1 MKIGVVGKPN
11 VGKSTFFKASTLK
24 EVDIQNFPFTTI
36 NANIGA
42 GYVRIKC
49 VCKEAGKQCN
59 PRTGFCTRGYRYI
72 PIELVDVAGLVPG
85 AHEGKGMGNQFLNDL
100 IFCDALIHI
109 VDISGSVNEKGE
121 SVEIGSYNPE
131 NDIKFL
137 ENEIDFW
144 LIGIVKKNWKKYVR
158 TSRMQQKEKGIEAL
172 TKQLSNINLK
182 EKDTIKIYEQLDFG
196 DNLTDWTDNQIDRF
210 VIEARKKTKPIIIG
224 ANKID
229 KLIEKY
235 GIEKTKEKLK
245 ELQSTTQSKVIP
257 IFAEGELALRNAQKA
272 GIIDYLYGNSN
283 FEIKKDKIVLLTSEQ
298 KQALDKIKNIM
309 NIFDSTGVLNILN
322 YTVLNKLDYISVYPA
337 GTKTLCDKKGNV
349 LRDVFLMKR
358 GSTALDFAYRIHT
371 DFGDKFIRA
380 VNVKTRQVIGKE
392 YVLKDKDMIEIIADR

>member
-36 NANIGA
+36 ETNVGA
-42 GYVRIKC
+42 GYARIKC
-49 VCKEAGKQCN
+49 VCREVGKQCN
-59 PRTGFCTRGYRYI
+59 PRTGFCTDGNRYI

-109 VDISGSVNEKGE
+109 VDVSGSANEKGE
-121 SVEIGSYNPE
+121 VVEVGSYNPV

-137 ENEIDFW
+137 EEEIDLW
-144 LIGIVKKNWKKYVR
+144 LIGIVKKNWRKFVR
-158 TSRMQQKEKGIEAL
+158 TSHMQKEKGVEAL

-182 EKDTIKIYEQLDFG
+182 EKDTIDIYERLGFG
-196 DNLTDWTDNQIDRF
+196 DNLVTWTDDQISQF

-229 KLIEKY
+229 KLLDKY
-235 GIEKTKEKLK
+235 GVEKTKEKLK
-245 ELQSTTQSKVIP
+245 ELQSATESKVIP

-272 GIIDYLYGNSN
+272 GIVDYLYGNSD
-283 FEIKKDKIVLLTSEQ
+283 FEIKEDKINLLTPEQ
-298 KQALDKIKNIM
+298 KQALNKIKSIM
-309 NIFDSTGVLNILN
+309 KIFDSTGVLSILN
-322 YTVLNKLDYISVYPA
+322 YAVFDKLDYICVYPA

-349 LRDVFLMKR
+349 LPDVFLMKK
-358 GSTALDFAYRIHT
+358 GSTALDFAYKIHT
-371 DFGDKFIRA
+371 DFGERFIRA
-380 VNVKTRQVIGKE
+380 VNVKTKQIIGKD
-392 YVLKDKDMIEIIADR
+392 YVLKDKDMIEIIADK